1 MAILNFDARTVNPD
15 TSFEPVPAGWYN
27 LMIDESE
34 MKPTND
40 GTGAYLALGFKILDG
55 QYAGRKL
62 FARLNLQNSNPTAVE
77 IAYKTLSSIAHAVG
91 VLQVQDSAQLHGIP
105 LKGKVKIRPAK
116 GEYEASNDF
125 SGFKNINEVT
135 GAEAGSGVPAGFGGG
150 VPAGFGAAQP
160 QQAQGMPAGFPGA
173 ATQQPQPTY
182 QQPQPVA
189 QTQPAAQ
196 PWNQGAA
203 QPWNQGGVD
212 PNAAGAYS
220 AQPQTQPAAAVQPV
234 AQPQPT
240 VDPAQAWQNG
250 QPTQPWQNGQP
261 QQAAQPAQQPAY
273 APNPETQITQ
283 QQQQQAQTATPPWQ
297 TQEVQQQAAMQQGTA
312 TPPWQQPQQ

>member
-15 TSFEPVPAGWYN
+15 ISFDPVPAGWYN
-27 LMIDESE
+27 LIIDESE

-62 FARLNLQNSNPTAVE
+62 YARLNLQNSNPTAVE
-77 IAYKTLSSIAHAVG
+77 IAYKTLSAIAHAVG

-125 SGFKNINEVT
+125 SGFKNINEPT
-135 GAEAGSGVPAGFGGG
+135 GADAASGVPAGFGGG
-150 VPAGFGAAQP
+150 VPAGFGSP

-173 ATQQPQPTY
+173 ATQQQTPAQ
-182 QQPQPVA
+182 
-189 QTQPAAQ
+189 QTQQQGQ

-203 QPWNQGGVD
+203 QPWNQG
-212 PNAAGAYS
+212 AGQQ
-220 AQPQTQPAAAVQPV
+220 QPQNQPAQ
-234 AQPQPT
+234 QN

-261 QQAAQPAQQPAY
+261 QQATQQTTQQTAY
-273 APNPETQITQ
+273 VPNPETQITQ

-312 TPPWQQPQQ
+312 TPPWQTQQ